1 MPWIYRIIERDDGS
15 WTCSFGRTDFDTH
28 RDLAAAVA
36 HIRVL
41 AAAVDCDDIRAHR
54 SDGTVEAVPSL
65 TNAGRHQP
73 SSSAVLPSQRECR

>member
-41 AAAVDCDDIRAHR
+41 AAAVDCDDIRVHR
-54 SDGTVEAVPSL
+54 SDGIVEAV
-65 TNAGRHQP
+65 AI
-73 SSSAVLPSQRECR
+73 AD

>member
-1 MPWIYRIIERDDGS
+1 MPWIYRIIGRDDGS

-41 AAAVDCDDIRAHR
+41 AAAVDCDDIRVHQ
-54 SDGTVEAVPSL
+54 SDGTVEAI
-65 TNAGRHQP
+65 AI
-73 SSSAVLPSQRECR
+73 AD